1 MSSSL
6 SWATRRWLSA
16 RASAVGIVTTTNSAR
31 SSSRKSSSSSNIW
44 NWKARRRSL
53 ALATASFLNAAS
65 LLMTELTALKTA
77 LVFFRR
83 SRMRMRR
90 SKKSPRKSGKASSR
104 SVCPVGAVSITTR
117 SNLGR
122 PPPSPSP
129 FTRSSTFARATSS
142 SVPGGAVSS
151 TSAKEENCRSSAES
165 SCAQPPTAALN
176 SPRAAAGSTSS
187 AHRPAGAPPPVPYT
201 PSMGTSSPL
210 DRSACSASPSE
221 CAGSVDTTTV
231 SRPSAAKEAASAALE
246 EVLPTPPLPP
256 KITNRA
262 SPSPSSPLPSRSRK
276 SSAQSPPGAWS

>member
-1 MSSSL
+1 M
-6 SWATRRWLSA
+6 
-16 RASAVGIVTTTNSAR
+16 VTTTNSVL
-31 SSSRKSSSSSNIW
+31 SGSRKSSRRASISARYRSNASRAASVLATMPW
-44 NWKARRRSL
+44 PPSENRPRPFSARRAPSTFARNS
-53 ALATASFLNAAS
+53 
-65 LLMTELTALKTA
+65 MTFPRKP
-77 LVFFRR
+77 
-83 SRMRMRR
+83 S
-90 SKKSPRKSGKASSR
+90 RKSGKASSR